1 MSLYLAQGVD
11 KVLKAISRDVDTIES
26 SLYLYSAVL
35 ISGDDIAP
43 IIFDVVNSDLFED
56 SVGHE

>member
-1 MSLYLAQGVD
+1 LAQGVD